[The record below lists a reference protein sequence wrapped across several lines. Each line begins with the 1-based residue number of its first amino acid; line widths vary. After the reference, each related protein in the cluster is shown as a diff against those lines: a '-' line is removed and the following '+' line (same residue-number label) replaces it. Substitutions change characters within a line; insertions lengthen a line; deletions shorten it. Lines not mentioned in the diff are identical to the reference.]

1 MQVVI
6 GLVGLV
12 VLLSIAVLFST
23 DRKAINLRTIG
34 GAFIL
39 QATVPA
45 VVLLTPWGASVLS
58 SVSSGVQAVIDS
70 ANSGIS
76 FLFGPLVS
84 DKMFELFAGNGFVF
98 ALKVLPVIIFF
109 ASLMSVLYHLKIMQ
123 VVIKVFGGGLQKM
136 LGTSRTESMS
146 AAANIFVGQTEA
158 PLVVKPYIKTMTSS
172 ELFAVMAGGLAS
184 VAGAVLAGYASMG
197 VSLDYLIAA
206 SFMAAPGGLL
216 MAKILVPE
224 TQKPN
229 EKLERSIEEE
239 QDEEEKAANVLD
251 AAAIGASSGLSL
263 ALTMT
268 SSELFAVMAGGLAS
282 VAGAVL
288 AGYASMGVSLDY
300 LIAASFMA
308 APGGLLMAKILVPET
323 QKPNEKLERSIE
335 EEQDEEEKAAN
346 VLDAAAIGASSGLS
360 LALNVGA
367 MLLAFIALISLANMM
382 VGGIASMFGHE
393 DITIQLLLGYLFSPI
408 AFILGIPWSEA
419 TQAGSL
425 LGQKLVINEFVAYVD
440 FVANKEAFS
449 AHSQAIIS
457 VALCG
462 FANLS
467 SVAILLGGLGVLA
480 PSRRK
485 EIARFGLK
493 AVLAGTLSNFMSATL
508 VGIFMSFSGGA
519 I

>member
-1 MQVVI
+1 MQI
-6 GLVGLV
+6 LMGLVGMF
-12 VLLSIAVLFST
+12 VLLSIAVLFSNN
-23 DRKAINLRTIG
+23 RKAINLRTIG
-34 GAFIL
+34 GALLL
-39 QATVPA
+39 QATIPA
-45 VVLLTPWGASVLS
+45 IVLLTPWGASALK
-58 SVSSGVQAVIDS
+58 SVSNGVQAVIDS

-84 DKMFELFAGNGFVF
+84 DKMFQLFEGNGFVF

-158 PLVVKPYIKTMTSS
+158 PLVVKPYINTMTSS
-172 ELFAVMAGGLAS
+172 ELFAIMAGGLAS

-224 TQKPN
+224 TEKPN
-229 EKLERSIEEE
+229 ESLEKEIEDE
-239 QDEEEKAANVLD
+239 QGDEEEAANVLD
-251 AAAIGASSGLSL
+251 AAAIGASSGL
-263 ALTMT
+263 
-268 SSELFAVMAGGLAS
+268 
-282 VAGAVL
+282 
-288 AGYASMGVSLDY
+288 
-300 LIAASFMA
+300 
-308 APGGLLMAKILVPET
+308 
-323 QKPNEKLERSIE
+323 Q
-335 EEQDEEEKAAN
+335 
-346 VLDAAAIGASSGLS
+346 

-367 MLLAFIALISLANMM
+367 MLLAFIALISLLNMII
-382 VGGIASMFGHE
+382 GGIGGIFGYE
-393 DITIQLLLGYLFSPI
+393 NITMQMLLGYLFSPI
-408 AFILGIPWSEA
+408 AYILGIPWSEA
-419 TQAGSL
+419 VNAGSL

-440 FVANKEAFS
+440 FVANKESFS

-467 SVAILLGGLGVLA
+467 SIAILLGGLGVLA

-485 EIARFGLK
+485 EIARFGLR

-508 VGIFMSFSGGA
+508 VGIFMSMSGQA